1 MPQQRRHKSRRRTRG
16 RFPGLYKVVSAV
28 LILAAV
34 VAACAVFFRVGE
46 IQVTG
51 NSRYTAQEIIDVTG
65 VKVGDN
71 LFLLDRA
78 RLAREI
84 QSRLPYIQTV
94 SVCRALPDGLI
105 ITVTEGKAVA
115 AVAHEGRWWL
125 LDSGGKLLEA
135 ASSAGGHATITGI
148 APLAPAAGTSLATAE
163 EQRGSL
169 ALLRELLEALKDN
182 GLLDRLDSVDLSE
195 DHLVRFVLDGRFS
208 VELSTALEKGMS
220 YWVRR
225 LAAAVEDPSVVAG
238 QAYRVDIT
246 DNKTLRFILKK
257 INE

>member
-16 RFPGLYKVVSAV
+16 RFPGLYKAASAV
-28 LILAAV
+28 LIVAAV

-46 IQVTG
+46 IQVVG
-51 NSRYTAQEIIDVTG
+51 NARYTAQEIIDVTG
-65 VKVGDN
+65 IKTGDN

-78 RLAREI
+78 GLAREI
-84 QSRLPYIQTV
+84 QSRLPYIQTL
-94 SVCRALPDGLI
+94 SVRRALPDGVI

-115 AVAHEGRWWL
+115 AVPHEGRWWL
-125 LDSGGKLLEA
+125 MDSGGKLLEA
-135 ASSAGGHATITGI
+135 ASSPGEHAVITGI
-148 APLAPAAGTSLATAE
+148 TPLAPAAGTSLATAT
-163 EQRGSL
+163 EQRGRLSQ
-169 ALLRELLEALKDN
+169 LRELLAALKEN
-182 GLLDRLDSVDLSE
+182 GLLDRLNSVDLSE
-195 DHLVRFVLDGRFS
+195 EHLIRFELDGLFS

-225 LAAAVEDPSVVAG
+225 LAAAVEDPNVVPD

-257 INE
+257 